1 MTGETTVRHDPD
13 ELRYELL
20 LDGRVIGRI
29 DYRVRPDRVALVH
42 TEIEP
47 SLRGRGLG
55 TRLVEAALG
64 DLRERGVRVI
74 PLCPFIAAYIRHH
87 PGADVSAP

>member
-1 MTGETTVRHDPD
+1 MTADEPAVRHDAA
-13 ELRYELL
+13 EQRYELL

-29 DYRVRPDRVALVH
+29 DYRVRPERVALVH

-55 TRLVEAALG
+55 TRLVEGALR
-64 DLRERGVRVI
+64 DLRERGVRVV
-74 PLCPFIAAYIRHH
+74 PLCPFIAGYIRHH
-87 PGADVSAP
+87 PGSAEP